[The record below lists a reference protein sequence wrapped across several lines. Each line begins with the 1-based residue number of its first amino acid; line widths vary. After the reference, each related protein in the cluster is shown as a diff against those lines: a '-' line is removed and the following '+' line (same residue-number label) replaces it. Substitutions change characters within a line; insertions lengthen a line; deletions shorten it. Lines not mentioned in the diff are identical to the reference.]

1 MKYLLLLLTS
11 LSLQASLDEL
21 DLTLPEQPAVHIP
34 PEKKFF
40 LHLGDYNEPP
50 TKNQMILYWTLNA
63 LDVYTTYQGLKQPG
77 IIEVNPLL
85 GDKPHLDNLL
95 IQKAIV
101 GGFIAKNGSS
111 NYITLSNTVV
121 TLAIINNYHVSK

>member
-21 DLTLPEQPAVHIP
+21 DLTLPEQPAVHIS
-34 PEKKFF
+34 PEKEFF

-63 LDVYTTYQGLKQPG
+63 LDVYTTYEGLKQPG
-77 IIEVNPLL
+77 VKEANILL

-95 IQKAIV
+95 IQKAII

-111 NYITLSNTVV
+111 NYITLSNAVV
-121 TLAIINNYHVSK
+121 TLAVINNYHIIK

>member
-21 DLTLPEQPAVHIP
+21 DLTLPEQPAVYIP
-34 PEKKFF
+34 PEKEFF

-63 LDVYTTYQGLKQPG
+63 LDVYTTYEGLKQPG
-77 IIEVNPLL
+77 VKEANILL

-95 IQKAIV
+95 IQKAII

-111 NYITLSNTVV
+111 NYITLSNTVL
-121 TLAIINNYHVSK
+121 TLAIINNYYIIK

>member
-21 DLTLPEQPAVHIP
+21 DLTLPKQPAAYIP
-34 PEKKFF
+34 PEKEFF
-40 LHLGDYNEPP
+40 LHIGDYNEPP

-63 LDVYTTYQGLKQPG
+63 IDVYTTYEGLKQPG
-77 IIEVNPLL
+77 IVEGNPLL

-121 TLAIINNYHVSK
+121 TLAIINNYYITK

>member
-34 PEKKFF
+34 PEKEFF

-63 LDVYTTYQGLKQPG
+63 LDVYTTYEGLKQPG
-77 IIEVNPLL
+77 VKEVNILL

-95 IQKAIV
+95 IQKAII

-111 NYITLSNTVV
+111 NYITLSNTVL
-121 TLAIINNYHVSK
+121 TLAIINNYYIIK

>member
-21 DLTLPEQPAVHIP
+21 DLTLPEQPAVYIP
-34 PEKKFF
+34 PEKEFF
-40 LHLGDYNEPP
+40 LHIGDYNEPP

-63 LDVYTTYQGLKQPG
+63 IDVYTTYEGLKQPG
-77 IIEVNPLL
+77 IVEGNPLL

-121 TLAIINNYHVSK
+121 TLAIINNYYITK

>member
-21 DLTLPEQPAVHIP
+21 DLTLPEQPAVYIP
-34 PEKKFF
+34 PEKEFF

-63 LDVYTTYQGLKQPG
+63 LDVYTTYEGLKQPG
-77 IIEVNPLL
+77 VKEVNILL

-95 IQKAIV
+95 IQKAII

-111 NYITLSNTVV
+111 NYITLSNTVL
-121 TLAIINNYHVSK
+121 TLAIINNYYIIK